1 MRKVFVG
8 LVLGLVV
15 AFLFQYFFKKEEDH
29 SSLTE
34 DSALIVQQ
42 INNVGKLV
50 VTEGYFSEIMTYQDA
65 KKYLNNWVSFDKKAL
80 VVVNAEATIS
90 YDLHQLRYEIDE
102 ANKVVRLLQIP
113 PEELKIYPKVQYYN
127 IEESTF
133 NPFTAEDHNK
143 INKRVTELISRKIEQ
158 SSLRS
163 NAQNRLLTELSKIFI
178 LTHTMGWKLE
188 YTDISIEKESD
199 LALPLKK

>member
-65 KKYLNNWVSFDKKAL
+65 KKYFNNWVSFDKKAL
-80 VVVNAEATIS
+80 VVVNAEATIA

-102 ANKVVRLLQIP
+102 ANKVVRLLYIP
-113 PEELKIYPKVQYYN
+113 EAELKIYPKVQYYN
-127 IEESTF
+127 LEESSF

-143 INKRVTELISRKIEQ
+143 IQKRVTDLITKKIDQ
-158 SSLRS
+158 SSFRS
-163 NAQNRLLTELSKIFI
+163 NAQNRLLTELSKLLI
-178 LTHTMGWKLE
+178 LTHSMGWRLE
-188 YTDISIEKESD
+188 YTDPPIETESD
-199 LALPLKK
+199 LLLPLKK